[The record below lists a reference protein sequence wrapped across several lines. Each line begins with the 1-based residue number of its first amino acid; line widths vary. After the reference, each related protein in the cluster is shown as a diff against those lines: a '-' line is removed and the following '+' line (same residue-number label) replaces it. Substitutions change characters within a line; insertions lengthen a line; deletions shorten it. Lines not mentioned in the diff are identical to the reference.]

1 MSFTSQ
7 KVEES
12 TKLCSEAA
20 VTGRSVFS
28 VFSVVDLH
36 SCSFWVTADLL
47 LTKEAQL

>member
-28 VFSVVDLH
+28 VVDLH